1 MKKYF
6 FTFGSNHFVPK
17 GMEHEGKSLMRYYVT
32 IEAEDMST
40 ARGIMFNRY
49 KDKWSFCYEEH
60 QFENSIAQ
68 YSLIE
73 FEKII
78 QDQPAKNS

>member
-17 GMEHEGKSLMRYYVT
+17 GMELEGTCLFRYYVT

-68 YSLIE
+68 FNLTE
-73 FEKII
+73 FEKIV